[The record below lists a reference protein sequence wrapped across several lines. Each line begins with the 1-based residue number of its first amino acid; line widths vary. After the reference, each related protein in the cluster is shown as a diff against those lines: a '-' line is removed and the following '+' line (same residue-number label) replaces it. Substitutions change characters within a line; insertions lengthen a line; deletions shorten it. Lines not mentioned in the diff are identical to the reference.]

1 MISKAKKTILINLV
15 IPVLTICINILEIV
29 KVNGELVLGL
39 NFRLWVYDTGIL
51 FFLVVL
57 QVIILIVS
65 IFRYNYW
72 KGRLIVLLIS
82 LTWVLVLVFM
92 PAIYLFD

>member
-15 IPVLTICINILEIV
+15 IPALTICINILEIV
-29 KVNGELVLGL
+29 KVNGARVLGL
-39 NFRLWVYDTGIL
+39 SFRLWAYDTGIL

-57 QVIILIVS
+57 QVVILIVS
-65 IFRYNYW
+65 IFRYNHW

-82 LTWVLVLVFM
+82 LTWILVLVFM